1 MPRRALVRGLDP
13 LPRAVQRYLG
23 RRRDVIVE
31 TGRDEEAGKDL
42 LIPALMGLSGSGTAV
57 RGLILAQSSENV
69 DRIAGA
75 LSDLSELGAAGVSVQ
90 ALTAER
96 ATKGEAEAI
105 SREPDILIGTA
116 TRVIDHLRRDNL
128 SLRELEVVVVDE
140 PPDEKAEG
148 FNADIEYICSKIDS
162 RPVYAVYT
170 PSFHERLGKM
180 SSLLR
185 IPVYLPRSK
194 WEAPTPKRRNAS
206 GRLEMA
212 DEQVFDKAALRE
224 HLDEIVRR
232 IHDEEDP
239 EVLNEYRRFFR
250 RQVSIFSRGY
260 VSAFLLK
267 ESLEGGLRPAG
278 EPRSKSRR
286 GEGKREG
293 RRRER
298 KERTERSTPKGG
310 NGPGADIG
318 EAKTLFISVG
328 KNRKVFPKDILGLF
342 ANVDGVGREHV
353 GDIKIL
359 DNYSFAEVSADKA
372 QALIDSLDGIDY
384 RGRKLTVNFARKK
397 D

>member
-1 MPRRALVRGLDP
+1 
-13 LPRAVQRYLG
+13 
-23 RRRDVIVE
+23 
-31 TGRDEEAGKDL
+31 
-42 LIPALMGLSGSGTAV
+42 
-57 RGLILAQSSENV
+57 
-69 DRIAGA
+69 
-75 LSDLSELGAAGVSVQ
+75 
-90 ALTAER
+90 
-96 ATKGEAEAI
+96 
-105 SREPDILIGTA
+105 
-116 TRVIDHLRRDNL
+116 
-128 SLRELEVVVVDE
+128 
-140 PPDEKAEG
+140 
-148 FNADIEYICSKIDS
+148 
-162 RPVYAVYT
+162 
-170 PSFHERLGKM
+170 
-180 SSLLR
+180 
-185 IPVYLPRSK
+185 
-194 WEAPTPKRRNAS
+194 
-206 GRLEMA
+206 MA

-278 EPRSKSRR
+278 ERRSKSRR